1 MTLIADNLRCIR
13 QDRVIFKGLNFSLLP
28 AQGLWV
34 KGKNGAGKSS
44 LLRMIAGLLKPAK
57 GTITWKEI
65 DTREDPEHFRQEFRY
80 IAHQDA
86 LKPVLTVKE
95 NIQFWSEY
103 HGGNRVDEALERFEL
118 KHIQDTPAQI
128 LSAGQKKRT
137 NLARLVAS
145 PAPLWILDE
154 PLSSLDVHYIDLFID
169 LLKDHLD
176 NGGMSLLATHQS
188 IELDRLSAFNLDGL
202 KKGSL

>member
-13 QDRVIFKGLNFSLLP
+13 QDRVIFKGLDFTLE
-28 AQGLWV
+28 AGQGLWI

-44 LLRMIAGLLKPAK
+44 LLRMIAGLLKPSK
-57 GTITWKEI
+57 GTIIWKKA
-65 DTREDPEHFRQEFRY
+65 DTREEPESFRQEFRY

-95 NIQFWSEY
+95 NIQFWSEF
-103 HGGNRVDEALERFEL
+103 HGGNRVDEAIERFEL
-118 KHIQDTPAQI
+118 GHIQDTPAQI

-154 PLSSLDVHYIDLFID
+154 PLSSLDVHYIDLFIE
-169 LLKDHLD
+169 LLKEHLEND
-176 NGGMSLLATHQS
+176 GMALLATHQP
-188 IELDRLSAFNLDGL
+188 IEIDRLSIFNLDEQ
-202 KKGSL
+202 KKEGQ

>member
-65 DTREDPEHFRQEFRY
+65 DTREDPENFRKDFRY

-176 NGGMSLLATHQS
+176 NGGMTLLATHQP
-188 IELDRLSAFNLDGL
+188 IELDRLSVFNLDGL